1 MSHIN
6 VMLLRAMAHLE
17 YSMGIS
23 GSRSCYMALN
33 KSLPHWTPVVTTL
46 KEEVR

>member
-1 MSHIN
+1 MSQIN

-17 YSMGIS
+17 YSMGVS

-33 KSLPHWTPVVTTL
+33 KSLPHWTPVATAL